1 MSKQEDFQ
9 WYLENKEKLLSN
21 NDYNGK
27 YLVIKNN
34 EVVGAYEKEDDA
46 ILQTLEKGIKID
58 DFIVQLCA
66 VNDLS
71 NVTCV
76 SNVYV

>member
-1 MSKQEDFQ
+1 MKQEDFA
-9 WYLENKEKLLSN
+9 WYLENKDNLLSN

-27 YLVIKNN
+27 YLVIKNK
-34 EVVGAYEKEDDA
+34 EVIGAYTNEDDA
-46 ILQTLEKGIKID
+46 IFKTLEQGIKMD

-71 NVTCV
+71 KVTCV